1 MGMTFARQSW
11 HKALIMP
18 QALQPP
24 KDRKQSLGCSQE
36 SNPEEDNSLKPV
48 LLTSEDCNVTITPMT
63 ADLQG
68 E

>member
-1 MGMTFARQSW
+1 
-11 HKALIMP
+11 MP

-24 KDRKQSLGCSQE
+24 KDREQSLGCSQESNPMDTHE

-48 LLTSEDCNVTITPMT
+48 LLTAEHCNVTITPMT
-63 ADLQG
+63 ADSQG